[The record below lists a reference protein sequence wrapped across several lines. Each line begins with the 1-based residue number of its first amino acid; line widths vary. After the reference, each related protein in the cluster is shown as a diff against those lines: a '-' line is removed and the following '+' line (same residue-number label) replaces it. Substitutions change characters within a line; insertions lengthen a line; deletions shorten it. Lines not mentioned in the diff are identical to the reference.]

1 VEADFQIILARKDAH
16 IESQYDQ
23 NLSFDFLRSM
33 KFLSYC
39 LFFMLLVSCGSE
51 KKAEV
56 SPKAFSWEEQEA
68 AASGRTVHMMMWQ
81 GDPYINAYMKEYVVP
96 KVKELYGIHLELLN
110 GQGNQI
116 VSTLMGE
123 MEADKAESEIDMMW
137 INGETFYQLRQINAL
152 YGPFVDRLPN
162 SGYIDFE
169 NEFIGTDFQQATEGY
184 ECPWGNVQLALI
196 YNSEKVDEPPL
207 DLLELQAFVKQHPG
221 VFTIGNDFTGM
232 TLLKSW
238 LAAFSGSTQGLN
250 GPFDEE
256 KYMRLSTQMWQ
267 YINDLK
273 PYLWKEGSTF
283 PSSVAQMHQ
292 LYANG
297 ELWFTMSNN
306 DGDVDNKVA
315 QGLFSEA
322 SRAFVF
328 NSGTIQNSHYL
339 GIPAHSGN
347 KEAAEVV
354 INFMIS
360 KEAQLHKMNPT
371 IWGDGTV
378 LSMDKV
384 GSDWKQRF
392 ENIPERKYAPK
403 RSDIQEKAIME
414 PAPEYMIR
422 LFEDFRKYVIEAD

>member
-1 VEADFQIILARKDAH
+1 
-16 IESQYDQ
+16 
-23 NLSFDFLRSM
+23 M
-33 KFLSYC
+33 
-39 LFFMLLVSCGSE
+39 VSCGSE
-51 KKAEV
+51 KRTDETTK
-56 SPKAFSWEEQEA
+56 SSTWEEQEQA
-68 AASGRTVHMMMWQ
+68 ADGTTVNMMMWQ
-81 GDPYINAYMKEYVVP
+81 GDPYINAYMNDYVVP
-96 KVKELYGIHLELLN
+96 KVKDLYGIQLELLN

-123 MEADKAESEIDMMW
+123 MEARKDQSEIDMMW
-137 INGETFYQLRQINAL
+137 INGETFYQLRQISAL
-152 YGPFVDRLPN
+152 HGPFVEKLPN
-162 SGYIDFE
+162 SSYIDFE
-169 NEFIGTDFQQATEGY
+169 NEFIGTDFQQTTDGY

-196 YNSEKVDEPPL
+196 YNSDKVQVPPL
-207 DLLELQAFVKQHPG
+207 DLASLQAFIEEHPG

-238 LAAFSGSTQGLN
+238 LAAFSGSTRGLN

-256 KYMRLSTQMWQ
+256 KYVRLSQQLWE
-267 YINDLK
+267 YINGLK

-315 QGLFSEA
+315 QGLFSDA
-322 SRAFVF
+322 SRAYVF

-347 KEAAEVV
+347 TEAAEVV

-360 KEAQLHKMNPT
+360 KEAQLHKMNPEV
-371 IWGDGTV
+371 WGDGTI
-378 LSMDKV
+378 LSMQKV
-384 GSDWKQRF
+384 GDEWKQKF